1 MNVAIDIVSDLVCP
15 WCFIG
20 KRRLAQAM
28 ALVRAQQPAVRFQ
41 LNWLPYFLNPDT
53 PPEGE
58 PYRAFLEAKFGGAVA
73 AAKVQLEVTEVGRES
88 GVVFHLD
95 RIATR
100 PNTLRA
106 HRLIYRAQSIGH
118 RPEEIEA
125 LVLGTRWVAQ
135 RSDAR
140 LGLAAR
146 NALAK
151 IGAVLPPEVRD
162 ELDAIP
168 LLIGPS
174 AVCVVDRVDLSQ
186 IRQAIRAEQK
196 VDITYR
202 DDKGADSV
210 RTIWP
215 FALGFFDSVRIVMA
229 WCELRQDYRHFR
241 TDRIAAL
248 SAGPRYPR
256 RRHALLKEWRA
267 LNQAREQ
274 PEAEGS
280 RRPKTAAKN

>member
-1 MNVAIDIVSDLVCP
+1 M
-15 WCFIG
+15 
-20 KRRLAQAM
+20 
-28 ALVRAQQPAVRFQ
+28 
-41 LNWLPYFLNPDT
+41 
-53 PPEGE
+53 
-58 PYRAFLEAKFGGAVA
+58 
-73 AAKVQLEVTEVGRES
+73 
-88 GVVFHLD
+88 
-95 RIATR
+95 
-100 PNTLRA
+100 
-106 HRLIYRAQSIGH
+106 
-118 RPEEIEA
+118 
-125 LVLGTRWVAQ
+125 
-135 RSDAR
+135 
-140 LGLAAR
+140 
-146 NALAK
+146 
-151 IGAVLPPEVRD
+151 LPPEVRD

-280 RRPKTAAKN
+280 RRPKTAAKTDSIRS

>member
-1 MNVAIDIVSDLVCP
+1 MSRAERLLDLLQTLRRHRLPVS
-15 WCFIG
+15 G
-20 KRRLAQAM
+20 HRLASELGISLRTLYRDIATLQAQG
-28 ALVRAQQPAVRFQ
+28 AEI
-41 LNWLPYFLNPDT
+41 D
-53 PPEGE
+53 GE
-58 PYRAFLEAKFGGAVA
+58 PGMGYVLKPGFMLPPLMFS
-73 AAKVQLEVTEVGRES
+73 T
-88 GVVFHLD
+88 
-95 RIATR
+95 
-100 PNTLRA
+100 
-106 HRLIYRAQSIGH
+106 
-118 RPEEIEA
+118 EEIEA

-280 RRPKTAAKN
+280 RRPKTAAKTDSIRS

>member
-1 MNVAIDIVSDLVCP
+1 M
-15 WCFIG
+15 
-20 KRRLAQAM
+20 
-28 ALVRAQQPAVRFQ
+28 
-41 LNWLPYFLNPDT
+41 
-53 PPEGE
+53 
-58 PYRAFLEAKFGGAVA
+58 
-73 AAKVQLEVTEVGRES
+73 
-88 GVVFHLD
+88 
-95 RIATR
+95 
-100 PNTLRA
+100 
-106 HRLIYRAQSIGH
+106 
-118 RPEEIEA
+118 
-125 LVLGTRWVAQ
+125 
-135 RSDAR
+135 
-140 LGLAAR
+140 
-146 NALAK
+146 
-151 IGAVLPPEVRD
+151 LPPEVRD

-256 RRHALLKEWRA
+256 RRHALLRM
-267 LNQAREQ
+267 ARSQ
-274 PEAEGS
+274 SGSGTARGRGIAAAEDCCQ
-280 RRPKTAAKN
+280 N

>member
-1 MNVAIDIVSDLVCP
+1 MSRAERLLDLLQTLRRHRLPVS
-15 WCFIG
+15 G
-20 KRRLAQAM
+20 HRLASELGISLRTLYRDIATLQAQG
-28 ALVRAQQPAVRFQ
+28 AEI
-41 LNWLPYFLNPDT
+41 D
-53 PPEGE
+53 GE
-58 PYRAFLEAKFGGAVA
+58 PGMGYVLKPGFMLPPLMFS
-73 AAKVQLEVTEVGRES
+73 T
-88 GVVFHLD
+88 
-95 RIATR
+95 
-100 PNTLRA
+100 
-106 HRLIYRAQSIGH
+106 
-118 RPEEIEA
+118 EEIEA

-256 RRHALLKEWRA
+256 RRHALLR
-267 LNQAREQ
+267 NGARSIRLGNS
-274 PEAEGS
+274 PRPRDRGG
-280 RRPKTAAKN
+280 RRLLPKTDSIRS